1 MSDAIPY
8 SIVLAFASED
18 GRKRLEYATCGGVFF
33 KKYPDMCGRTGPNTD
48 LPPINCSQVF
58 LTVEHTAVVGAE
70 ILKEKE
76 TTKKHENDSSMD
88 KLHT

>member
-1 MSDAIPY
+1 MWRRIFFFNYLD
-8 SIVLAFASED
+8 
-18 GRKRLEYATCGGVFF
+18 TCDC
-33 KKYPDMCGRTGPNTD
+33 KGPNIH

-76 TTKKHENDSSMD
+76 EP
-88 KLHT
+88 

>member
-1 MSDAIPY
+1 
-8 SIVLAFASED
+8 
-18 GRKRLEYATCGGVFF
+18 
-33 KKYPDMCGRTGPNTD
+33 MCGHTGPNTD

-76 TTKKHENDSSMD
+76 TTKKHNKDSSMD